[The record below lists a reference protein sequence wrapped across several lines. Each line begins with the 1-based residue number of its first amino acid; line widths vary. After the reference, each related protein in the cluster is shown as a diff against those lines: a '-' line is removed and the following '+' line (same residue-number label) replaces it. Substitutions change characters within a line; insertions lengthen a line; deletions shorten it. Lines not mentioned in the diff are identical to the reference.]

1 MRFRLSRRAIGQAV
15 PAPLYGTGSRWEPAW
30 GDSFLGRSE
39 ADLGATAFLVGFG
52 AAGGGGGRRD
62 ADLTSPGDHQIQPRW
77 RGRCGAE
84 PGEVLS
90 PAKPLTKNWRL
101 TSWWSA
107 ASLAGRLKRS
117 SVTVPSMTAGPVDGH
132 VWHTAVNNAP
142 RASSLI
148 CT

>member
-1 MRFRLSRRAIGQAV
+1 MITDS
-15 PAPLYGTGSRWEPAW
+15 APLAG
-30 GDSFLGRSE
+30 
-39 ADLGATAFLVGFG
+39 G
-52 AAGGGGGRRD
+52 AAPNRVER
-62 ADLTSPGDHQIQPRW
+62 
-77 RGRCGAE
+77 
-84 PGEVLS
+84 VLS

-117 SVTVPSMTAGPVDGH
+117 SVTVPSMTAGPVVRMFGIP
-132 VWHTAVNNAP
+132 AVNNAP